1 MPVPPISR
9 GHLPC
14 FPYRQARC
22 LRTILHRTN
31 PHYAGHVRTLW
42 WWSRLSGEWPSASAD
57 ESLEDRFRRHE
68 KIMRS
73 RYSKYL
79 RRRAMWEKDECA
91 HWPWHMSGR
100 LGSRRHC
107 GQNAPGSPNSS
118 KGKPSAEDHDRDR
131 DSFHSDFE
139 SFKAAIDRAISK
151 DPYGTLFGRRLA
163 NHSWTSYPSWTPFSW
178 LSHGETTRENAGKSS
193 GGPSVTEEGKSAQ
206 QEPAS
211 TTVETSSV
219 TRNDNEAATPEQAHY
234 RYDPISMRNVP
245 VKNTETNVKPQVE
258 SKNPFLE
265 NLFSE
270 HGVDIPVK
278 THKPHKVYG
287 YDASPERSKEA
298 KQESHSPD
306 FHRGF
311 ASSRQDE
318 MRGLLARSK
327 GNNIDTSAT
336 YTEASPDH
344 KAESGSDEQTTSNHR
359 REVAE
364 PDDNAPLFSGT
375 TYAGRFSHGEKI
387 PNQATQSPVQLTEK
401 RGQDSSIDTTDST
414 KKEVVKT
421 TSPKLE
427 PALNRVQATGDRQF
441 KSKSSKLETAVDRHV
456 SASSIRSKKAE
467 AAVDKPT
474 PQEAPFETTEE
485 DVDLLRAS
493 DVRAATR
500 TSRTT
505 KQETDAL
512 KRKARAKLETEYA
525 RSQSEAAT
533 PDEDKVDF
541 SASTLRAK
549 LNHVWDHVRD
559 YPNGIVAK
567 TMQSMNAFNDNYKKY
582 VSSEKT
588 KELIDKLVFKDESL
602 TNTPSIYKSTQKKP
616 KVQTFTPSQE
626 VLDAEKERSQ
636 RTFDLRQASLNA
648 DEEAKAQKAQ
658 LSRLASD
665 IRAAYEEEYGPIDI
679 NHRQQDRAAPGNV
692 ESEQSPAKIH
702 PLMTASVKPG
712 VSTNPV
718 IDAHI
723 SQFEPKLADL
733 VDGAKEVRSQLREV
747 NDELAR
753 IQGSSSPSRDLNTV
767 IDGAKEVRRGLHE
780 AQLAIR
786 AIESGRP
793 QTVWNA
799 PQKPPAQSDESRV
812 VPKEHESASDLGN
825 QAGLQRDESLQGV
838 STQPQSS
845 SELVTEPNKVP
856 EPFITPSGSPEWND
870 EQPPPIESL
879 REKTYDSQFI
889 ILAYDPATG
898 KVQFSPMNEPAKP
911 TQKAAD
917 AVGVLSRLKNAPEF
931 LKHFAT
937 LKRAGY
943 SLFNGS
949 ENMLIFKKKP
959 REHGS
964 AINKVDEL
972 KPAPETAT
980 AVTSTATMAQAG
992 AGSAVATAALG
1003 DGIPTDV
1010 EPNVAPAATTATP
1023 SRLFGNAGHTRVRRQ
1038 EDVFSGTIRPNAAS
1052 QNSNTDEIGSS
1063 SAFPPNTD
1071 GANMHHEGVW
1081 TRFTRSVKRTA
1092 LIVAALG
1099 GGAYIIGFIAE
1110 GIGAEAQKQ
1119 NGLDNEK
1126 AAGPRKR
1133 IVMTGQRPGI
1143 YSTESSR

>member
-1 MPVPPISR
+1 MPILHISR

-14 FPYRQARC
+14 LPYRPAHC
-22 LRTILHRTN
+22 LRTTLHRTN
-31 PHYAGHVRTLW
+31 LSYSGHIRTLW
-42 WWSRLSGEWPSASAD
+42 WWSRHSGEWPSASTD

-100 LGSRRHC
+100 LGPRRHC
-107 GQNAPGSPNSS
+107 GQNTPGSPKWS
-118 KGKPSAEDHDRDR
+118 KGKPSAEDHDR

-178 LSHGETTRENAGKSS
+178 LSHGETTREHAGKSS
-193 GGPSVTEEGKSAQ
+193 SGPSVTQDGKSIQ
-206 QEPAS
+206 QEPAN
-211 TTVETSSV
+211 TTAETS
-219 TRNDNEAATPEQAHY
+219 TLAGNNNKAATPEGAHY
-234 RYDPISMRNVP
+234 RYDPISMRNVL
-245 VKNTETNVKPQVE
+245 VKNPETKIEPQVE
-258 SKNPFLE
+258 SKKPFLE

-270 HGVDIPVK
+270 HGVDIPV
-278 THKPHKVYG
+278 TTYKPHKVYG
-287 YDASPERSKEA
+287 YNPSPEQSKEA
-298 KQESHSPD
+298 KQDSKSPD
-306 FHRGF
+306 FCWGF

-344 KAESGSDEQTTSNHR
+344 KAEAGSDEQTTSSHR

-364 PDDNAPLFSGT
+364 PDENAPLFSGT
-375 TYAGRFSHGEKI
+375 TYAGRFSYGERV
-387 PNQATQSPVQLTEK
+387 PNEATQSPVQSTQK
-401 RGQDSSIDTTDST
+401 SGQDSSIDAMVST
-414 KKEVVKT
+414 KEEGVNT
-421 TSPKLE
+421 TRTKLE
-427 PALNRVQATGDRQF
+427 PALNRVQASGDRQF
-441 KSKSSKLETAVDRHV
+441 KSKTSKLETAVDRHV
-456 SASSIRSKKAE
+456 SASSIRSKE
-467 AAVDKPT
+467 AAAGVDKPN

-505 KQETDAL
+505 KQEAEAV
-512 KRKARAKLETEYA
+512 KRKARAKLETDYA
-525 RSQSEAAT
+525 KHQSEAT
-533 PDEDKVDF
+533 SVDEDKVDV
-541 SASTLRAK
+541 SANTLRAK

-588 KELIDKLVFKDESL
+588 KELVDKLVFKDESL
-602 TNTPSIYKSTQKKP
+602 TNTPSIYKSTEKKP
-616 KVQTFTPSQE
+616 KAQTFTPSQE
-626 VLDAEKERSQ
+626 VLDAEEERS
-636 RTFDLRQASLNA
+636 RRASDLRQASLNA
-648 DEEAKAQKAQ
+648 EEEAKAQKAQ

-679 NHRQQDRAAPGNV
+679 NHRQPDRAARGNV
-692 ESEQSPAKIH
+692 ELERSSEKMH

-712 VSTNPV
+712 VSTSPV
-718 IDAHI
+718 IDAHV

-747 NDELAR
+747 SEELAR
-753 IQGSSSPSRDLNTV
+753 IQGSSSSARDLNTV

-786 AIESGRP
+786 AIECGRP

-799 PQKPPAQSDESRV
+799 PQKPPAQSGESRV
-812 VPKEHESASDLGN
+812 VSKEHGSVSDLAN
-825 QAGLQRDESLQGV
+825 QPGLQRDESLRGV

-898 KVQFSPMNEPAKP
+898 KVHFWPMNEPAKP

-917 AVGVLSRLKNAPEF
+917 AVGILSRLKNAPEF
-931 LKHFAT
+931 LKHFAA
-937 LKRAGY
+937 LRRAGY

-964 AINKVDEL
+964 AIKKVEES
-972 KPAPETAT
+972 KPVPEAAT
-980 AVTSTATMAQAG
+980 AATSTATMAQAG
-992 AGSAVATAALG
+992 AGSTDATTTVG
-1003 DGIPTDV
+1003 DEVPT
-1010 EPNVAPAATTATP
+1010 ELEHNMAPAATTAMPPRP
-1023 SRLFGNAGHTRVRRQ
+1023 SGNAGQTRVKRQ

-1052 QNSNTDEIGSS
+1052 QDSRRDEVGS
-1063 SAFPPNTD
+1063 SAFPPDTD
-1071 GANMHHEGVW
+1071 GANMHHEGIW
-1081 TRFTRSVKRTA
+1081 TRFTKGLKRTA

-1099 GGAYIIGFIAE
+1099 GGAYAIGFIAE
-1110 GIGAEAQKQ
+1110 GMGAEAQKQ

-1126 AAGPRKR
+1126 SPGPRRR